1 MTANKTVVL
10 LANLGTPDAPTT
22 KAVRKYLA
30 EFLSD
35 RRVIRTTPFIWL
47 PILYGIILP
56 TRPKNSAA
64 AYQKIWTE
72 EGSPLLT
79 ITLDQAEAL
88 DQRLGEAVTVLPAM
102 RYGNPSIK
110 SVLDKVKNEVEKLIV
125 LPMYPQYSTTTT
137 LSTFDAIENA
147 LKGWDK
153 KPQIKRIDDY
163 HNHPDYIDAL
173 ANSVINFR
181 EKNGASELLIFSFHG
196 LPKEYIGDDEPY
208 LDQCKET
215 TRLVAQKLK
224 LEWSEWLLSFHSRVG
239 PKEWLKPYTD
249 ETVKS
254 LAESGRIKT
263 IDVICPGFS
272 ADCLET
278 LEEIAMENLEFFTES
293 GGEDLRYIPALNAS
307 ADHIEALAKIVED
320 KF

>member
-10 LANLGTPDAPTT
+10 LTNLGTPDAPTI
-22 KAVRKYLA
+22 KAVRRYLA

-35 RRVIRTTPFIWL
+35 RRVIKTSPFIWL

-56 TRPKNSAA
+56 TRPKNSAE

-79 ITLDQAEAL
+79 ITLEQAQAL
-88 DQRLGEAVTVLPAM
+88 DQRLGQEVTVLPAM

-110 SVLDKVKNEVEKLIV
+110 SVLDKVKNQVEKLIV

-147 LKGWDK
+147 LKGWEN
-153 KPQIKRIDDY
+153 KPQIENVNDY
-163 HNHPDYIDAL
+163 HNNPEYIGAL
-173 ANSVINFR
+173 VNSVINFR
-181 EKNGASELLIFSFHG
+181 KQNGPSELLLFSFHG

-208 LDQCKET
+208 LDHCRET
-215 TRLVAQKLK
+215 TRLVVEKLK
-224 LEWSEWLLSFHSRVG
+224 LDQDEWQLSFHSRVG
-239 PKEWLKPYTD
+239 PKEWLQPYTD
-249 ETVKS
+249 ETVKA
-254 LAESGRIKT
+254 LGKNGLKKL
-263 IDVICPGFS
+263 DVICPGFS

-293 GGEDLRYIPALNAS
+293 GGEKLRYIPALNAS
-307 ADHIEALAKIVED
+307 ADHIEALAKIVEG
-320 KF
+320 KL